1 MRPNVAFPGRQRIPA
16 AGPPGAVAGE
26 AYPPPGALREEFHP
40 TLAFVG
46 LAIYLWVVHS
56 YKLPI
61 GAVGIGLG
69 LLGLVFQPHRLR
81 IPAPLVWFGVFI
93 LWAFLTAPLA
103 QSPDL
108 TREALTSYSKVWLI
122 FLVAC
127 NVSHDRRGL
136 YVLIIT
142 WLAFYALYPVRG
154 TFFNFLIG
162 HQYWGRYAWNFSF
175 ENPNDLAAL
184 TLPIF
189 AMAVAVFQGEREKR
203 WIRLSALAGII
214 VLPSLVFLTQSRGGI
229 LAMFTM
235 GMLIL
240 VLYRKRAR
248 AIAFASLVVGV
259 VALLAPPEVWTRLEG
274 LTNASTSG
282 GMAEVDEEGSAAG
295 RWEIWRI
302 AGAIISDH
310 PVTGVGLG
318 GYPAAHAGYARQ
330 AGALVQARGFKD
342 THSLYLNAAAE
353 TGFVGLAILCT
364 MFISALSFGLRTARR
379 LDRVDPI
386 AARQARTLVIGLV
399 ALLQA
404 GIFATLHRVAFV
416 YLYLAVLV
424 SAAMILAETAQQ
436 SSSTAASRRIP
447 LRLRGGVTAMLGG
460 NAHRWPEAQG
470 LPPAAP
476 SQQASSVL

>member
-1 MRPNVAFPGRQRIPA
+1 MAEVNSAPTGISPERFR
-16 AGPPGAVAGE
+16 
-26 AYPPPGALREEFHP
+26 L

-69 LLGLVFQPHRLR
+69 LVGLVFQPYRLR
-81 IPAPLVWFGVFI
+81 FPAPLVWFGVFI

-103 QSPDL
+103 ESPHL
-108 TREALTSYSKVWLI
+108 TREALTSYAKVWLI

-154 TFFNFLIG
+154 TFFNFMIG

-184 TLPIF
+184 SLPIF
-189 AMAVAVFQGEREKR
+189 AMSVAVFQGEKEKR
-203 WIRLSALAGII
+203 WIRLSALAGMI

-248 AIAFASLVVGV
+248 AMAFASLIVGV

-274 LTNASTSG
+274 LTNASTAG
-282 GMAEVDEEGSAAG
+282 GMAEVDAEGSAAG

-302 AGAIISDH
+302 AGSIISDH

-318 GYPAAHAGYARQ
+318 GYPAAHAAYARQ
-330 AGALVQARGFKD
+330 AGALAQARGFKD

-353 TGFVGLAILCT
+353 TGIVGLGILLA
-364 MFISALSFGLRTARR
+364 MFTSALLFGLRTARR
-379 LDRVDPI
+379 LDRLDPI
-386 AARQARTLVIGLV
+386 AARQTRTLVIGLV

-416 YLYLAVLV
+416 YLYLAVLL
-424 SAAMILAETAQQ
+424 SAAMILAETARLNAVAQP
-436 SSSTAASRRIP
+436 ARRALTRI
-447 LRLRGGVTAMLGG
+447 RGGVALVDRLEPR
-460 NAHRWPEAQG
+460 RWAGAQS
-470 LPPAAP
+470 LPPALPP
-476 SQQASSVL
+476 S